1 MGIRKLFNLVAK
13 KASYAAGTPW
23 VFVGALAIVVVWGLS
38 GPVFG
43 FNDTWQLVI
52 NTGTT
57 IITFLMVFLIQHTQ
71 NADTAALHL
80 KLDELIRATR
90 SADNLLLDMEELDER
105 DLERIR
111 QRYEALA
118 KTSRG
123 QPGHVASP
131 GADVRPQLE
140 PDQGDADEVAAARAR
155 SQPRRPGQ
163 GTP

>member
-1 MGIRKLFNLVAK
+1 MNAANLFNAVAK

-23 VFVGALAIVVVWGLS
+23 TFCTALGIVVIWGAS

-71 NADTAALHL
+71 NADTAAMQI

-90 SADNLLLDMEELDER
+90 EANNELLNLEELDEKR
-105 DLERIR
+105 LEQIR
-111 QRYEALA
+111 KQYEALA
-118 KTSRG
+118 RAASRE
-123 QPGHVASP
+123 Q
-131 GADVRPQLE
+131 Q
-140 PDQGDADEVAAARAR
+140 ARAGR
-155 SQPRRPGQ
+155 GGQ
-163 GTP
+163 QTAPAAPDVDTTE